1 MESKEFIELLDFLIE
16 LSGGEEIDLDYD
28 PYKPGRVQV
37 LKKDAAGH
45 DRGDRCSGRT
55 EKIA

>member
-28 PYKPGRVQV
+28 PYEPGRVIV
-37 LKKDAAGH
+37 KVKKEDGCENQT
-45 DRGDRCSGRT
+45 DQRP
-55 EKIA
+55 